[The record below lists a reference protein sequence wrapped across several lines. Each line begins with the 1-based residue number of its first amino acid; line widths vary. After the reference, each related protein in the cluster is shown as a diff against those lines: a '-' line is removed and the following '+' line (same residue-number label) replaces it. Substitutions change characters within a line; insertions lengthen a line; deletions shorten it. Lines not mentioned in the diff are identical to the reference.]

1 MQSFPQSPFEGPV
14 PESFCGV
21 TPEDDDEEEEEEDDV
36 PTTPDDDDV
45 AAAPPS
51 PSLPAFQL

>member
-1 MQSFPQSPFEGPV
+1 MQSFPQVPFDGPV

-21 TPEDDDEEEEEEDDV
+21 TPEEDDEEEDDEV
-36 PTTPDDDDV
+36 PASPDDDDV
-45 AAAPPS
+45 EAAPAS